1 MSYFVKIHSIRT
13 ASKENL
19 KIGQISHFQAQ
30 FSLNQIEKVLYN
42 LMPHKRKRLKFICEV
57 DRNFR
62 FDDKPEVD
70 RENHRAGPSGSR
82 AIKSS
87 DAVFHGASDEGNI

>member
-1 MSYFVKIHSIRT
+1 M
-13 ASKENL
+13 
-19 KIGQISHFQAQ
+19 SHFVAQ
-30 FSLNQIEKVLYN
+30 FSLKQRQKVLYII
-42 LMPHKRKRLKFICEV
+42 MPYNWERLKFIFQFGQ
-57 DRNFR
+57 NFR

-87 DAVFHGASDEGNI
+87 DAVFYGASNEGKIKFGGPWWRILEAKY